1 MISRWVVAE
10 RRYPYWREPW
20 PILFDRRV
28 ELVTEWEREQ
38 GRRRRRFRTMVG
50 VVAVTL
56 LVAGGAGGALM
67 LFGAPG
73 RAAEQESMARA
84 EQRMNAFAKAWEHGR
99 WAAAGKLTDSPTAA
113 ASLLAS
119 VHRNL
124 APTAFTIQVGR
135 PRPSTSTS
143 TSSRGDTRS
152 VTVPFTVRLKVPRV
166 GAFTYGSTAR
176 VVATSGNQEVVH
188 FEPSTIHPQLEAG
201 QTLAVAKMSTRGS
214 VLDRDGDVLDA
225 ASLVGRVDE
234 NGVGVSG
241 LQKRYDERLG
251 GSGQAYAIAITDRQT
266 GHAVKPLQGT
276 GGTRH
281 GEDVRTTID
290 PDVQRAAAKA
300 LEGATTPAALV
311 ALKPSTGDILALAN
325 RPGGYNRAL
334 VGEYPPGS
342 TFKVIT
348 SAALL
353 RTGLRPSD
361 PLDCPKFEW
370 VNGYRFTN
378 QEEFTLPSGSTFRDA
393 FAHSCNTAFVRSRD
407 RIDDDALAKTA
418 AAFGIGGTWDTGV
431 ATYDG
436 SVPSNID
443 VNDKAAS
450 MIGQGRV
457 LASPLVMASVAA
469 TVKNGKFVQ
478 PRLVPAAVRHPFQ
491 ATGSLEP
498 NVVADLRSMMRS
510 VVTEGAGKA
519 LRGLPGRPHAKT
531 GTAEYGEETPPRT
544 HAWMIGYQGD
554 SDIAW
559 AVLLEGGGSGGSDAG
574 PIARA
579 FLSDLTGGGTS

>member
-1 MISRWVVAE
+1 M
-10 RRYPYWREPW
+10 
-20 PILFDRRV
+20 
-28 ELVTEWEREQ
+28 TEWEREQ
-38 GRRRRRFRTMVG
+38 RRRRRRFRAIVG
-50 VVAVTL
+50 GVAVTL
-56 LVAGGAGGALM
+56 LVVGGAGGALM

-73 RAAEQESMARA
+73 RAAERESTARA
-84 EQRMNAFAKAWEHGR
+84 EHRMNAFATDWEKGR

-124 APTAFTIQVGR
+124 APTAFTIDVGR
-135 PRPSTSTS
+135 PSASES
-143 TSSRGDTRS
+143 DRGDSRS

-166 GAFTYGSTAR
+166 GGFTYGSKAR
-176 VVATSGNQEVVH
+176 IVETSGGREVVH
-188 FEPSTIHPQLEAG
+188 FEPSTVHPKLEAG

-214 VLDRDGDVLDA
+214 VLDRDGDVLSA

-266 GHAVKPLQGT
+266 GHAVKPLQRPAA
-276 GGTRH
+276 TRH

-290 PDVQRAAAKA
+290 PDVQRAAAGA
-300 LEGATTPAALV
+300 LEGVAVPASIV
-311 ALKPSTGDILALAN
+311 ALKPSTGDILAVAN

-353 RTGLRPSD
+353 RTGLRPSEH
-361 PLDCPKFEW
+361 LDCPRFEW

-378 QEEFTLPSGSTFRDA
+378 QDEFTLPPGSTFRDA
-393 FAHSCNTAFVRSRD
+393 FAHSCNTAFVRARV
-407 RIDDDALAKTA
+407 RIDDDALARAA

-431 ATYDG
+431 STYDG
-436 SVPSNID
+436 SVPVNSD

-478 PRLVPAAVRHPFQ
+478 PRLVPAAVRHPYQ
-491 ATGSLEP
+491 ATESLDP

-531 GTAEYGEETPPRT
+531 GTAEYGDETPPRT

-574 PIARA
+574 PVARA
-579 FLSDLTGGGTS
+579 FLANLTGGGTS

>member
-1 MISRWVVAE
+1 MEA
-10 RRYPYWREPW
+10 
-20 PILFDRRV
+20 ILFDRRV
-28 ELVTEWEREQ
+28 ELVTEWELEQ
-38 GRRRRRFRTMVG
+38 RRRQRRFRAIVG
-50 VVAVTL
+50 GVAVTL
-56 LVAGGAGGALM
+56 LVVGGAGGALM
-67 LFGAPG
+67 FFGDPG
-73 RAAEQESMARA
+73 RAAERESAVRA
-84 EQRMNAFAKAWEHGR
+84 QQRMDAFATAWEKGR
-99 WAAAGKLTDSPTAA
+99 WAAAGKLTDSPTSA

-124 APTAFTIQVGR
+124 APTAFTIEVGR
-135 PRPSTSTS
+135 PSASERDDSTS
-143 TSSRGDTRS
+143 
-152 VTVPFTVRLKVPRV
+152 VTFPFTVRLKVPRV
-166 GAFTYGSTAR
+166 GPFTYGSRAR
-176 VVATSGNQEVVH
+176 VVETSAGREVVH
-188 FEPSTIHPQLEAG
+188 FESSTVHPELEAG

-214 VLDRDGDVLDA
+214 VLDRNGDVLSTP
-225 ASLVGRVDE
+225 SLVGRVDE

-241 LQKRYDERLG
+241 LQKRYDEQLG

-266 GHAVKPLQGT
+266 GHAVKPLQRTGT
-276 GGTRH
+276 TRH

-290 PDVQRAAAKA
+290 PGVQRAAAKA
-300 LEGATTPAALV
+300 LEGVATPAAIV
-311 ALKPSTGDILALAN
+311 ATQPSSGDILAVAN

-342 TFKVIT
+342 TFKVVT
-348 SAALL
+348 AAALL

-361 PLDCPKFEW
+361 PLDCPRFEW

-378 QEEFTLPSGSTFRDA
+378 QDEFVLPQGSTFRDA
-393 FAHSCNTAFVRSRD
+393 FAHSCNTAFVQARD
-407 RIDDDALAKTA
+407 RIDDAALARTA

-431 ATYDG
+431 GTYDG
-436 SVPSNID
+436 SVPTNSD

-450 MIGQGRV
+450 MIGQGRI

-478 PRLVPAAVRHPFQ
+478 PRLVPEAVRHPYR
-491 ATGSLEP
+491 APESLDP
-498 NVVADLRSMMRS
+498 GVVDDLRSMMRS

-531 GTAEYGEETPPRT
+531 GTAEYGDETPPRT
-544 HAWMIGYQGD
+544 HAWMIGYQET

-574 PIARA
+574 PIAAA
-579 FLSDLTGGGTS
+579 FLRNLSGSGPS